1 MKKDIFKKAIQKNT
15 EAIPLSLL
23 ETESKIKKEFII
35 IDELRDFISPLS
47 KEESEGLEQDILKD
61 GISDPLIIWETSPEA
76 IGLNKPETKTVY
88 VLVDGHNRYRI
99 SQKYNL
105 DFRIILRNYTD
116 IQEVKDSMLNKQ
128 LNRRNLTP
136 EQISYYRGLKYNSVV
151 KSQEGLPKTL
161 NVAFNLAEEFKVN
174 EKTIRRDAEFAK
186 GLNKLTPEFRQD
198 VLTGKTKVSK
208 SDIVSLAKFNI
219 DEPLNLTT
227 PHEISQVV
235 KKEIVAQVTSK
246 TEKVKDEKSSP
257 NVLALENDIK
267 VLASNKLDKEVCLLL
282 LEKLNAL
289 INYL

>member
-61 GISDPLIIWETSPEA
+61 GISDPLIIWETTPEA
-76 IGLNKPETKTVY
+76 VGLENAVNKSVY

-105 DFRIILRNYTD
+105 DFRIILRNYKD
-116 IQEVKDSMLNKQ
+116 IQDVKDSMLNKQ

-136 EQISYYRGLKYNSVV
+136 EQISYYRGLKYNNVV
-151 KSQEGLPKTL
+151 KSQEGLPKTV

-186 GLNKLTPEFRQD
+186 GLNKLTPELRQD
-198 VLTGKTKVSK
+198 VLTGKTKVNK
-208 SDIVSLAKFNI
+208 SDIVSLAKVNT
-219 DEPLNLTT
+219 DETFSLGT
-227 PHEISQVV
+227 PQ
-235 KKEIVAQVTSK
+235 EIVKTITKEKGIIPQVGEEIPTNISELEGSIRELATS
-246 TEKVKDEKSSP
+246 
-257 NVLALENDIK
+257 
-267 VLASNKLDKEVCLLL
+267 KLDKQSCLIL
-282 LEKLNAL
+282 LEKINAL
-289 INYL
+289 MNYL

>member
-35 IDELRDFISPLS
+35 IDQLRDFISPLS

-61 GISDPLIIWETSPEA
+61 GISDPLIIWETTPDVVGIENST
-76 IGLNKPETKTVY
+76 NKSVY

-105 DFRIILRNYTD
+105 DFRIILRNYKD

-136 EQISYYRGLKYNSVV
+136 EQISYYRGLKYNNVV
-151 KSQEGLPKTL
+151 KSQEGLPKTV
-161 NVAFNLAEEFKVN
+161 NVAFNLAEEFNVN

-186 GLNKLTPEFRQD
+186 GLNKLTPALRQD

-208 SDIVSLAKFNI
+208 SDIVSLAKVNI
-219 DEPLNLTT
+219 DETVNLSS
-227 PHEISQVV
+227 PQ
-235 KKEIVAQVTSK
+235 EIVK
-246 TEKVKDEKSSP
+246 TIAREKTQKIGEENP
-257 NVLALENDIK
+257 TNVSDLENSIRE
-267 VLASNKLDKEVCLLL
+267 LATNKLDKQACIIL
-282 LEKLNAL
+282 LEKINTLM
-289 INYL
+289 NYL

>member
-76 IGLNKPETKTVY
+76 VGLNKPDTKTVY

-99 SQKYNL
+99 SQKYHL

-116 IQEVKDSMLNKQ
+116 MQEVKDSMLNKQ

-136 EQISYYRGLKYNSVV
+136 EQISYYRGLKYNNVV
-151 KSQEGLPKTL
+151 KSQEGQPKTV

-186 GLNKLTPEFRQD
+186 GLNKLNPEFRQD
-198 VLTGKTKVSK
+198 VLMGKTKVNK
-208 SDIVSLAKFNI
+208 SDIVSLAKVTSE
-219 DEPLNLTT
+219 EPLNLAT
-227 PHEISQVV
+227 PQEITQAV
-235 KKEIVAQVTSK
+235 KKETTITS
-246 TEKVKDEKSSP
+246 TLSVEKGEERNASPTMSELESSIKE
-257 NVLALENDIK
+257 LA
-267 VLASNKLDKEVCLLL
+267 ANKLDKEVCLLL
-282 LEKLNAL
+282 VEKLTTL

>member
-61 GISDPLIIWETSPEA
+61 GISDPLIIWETTPEA
-76 IGLNKPETKTVY
+76 VGLTKPDTKTVY

-99 SQKYNL
+99 SQKYHL

-116 IQEVKDSMLNKQ
+116 MQEVKDSMLNKQ

-136 EQISYYRGLKYNSVV
+136 EQISYYRGLKYNNVV
-151 KSQEGLPKTL
+151 KSQEGQPKTV

-186 GLNKLTPEFRQD
+186 GLNKLNPEFRQD
-198 VLTGKTKVSK
+198 VLMGKTKVNK
-208 SDIVSLAKFNI
+208 SDIVSLAKVTSE
-219 DEPLNLTT
+219 EPLNLAT
-227 PHEISQVV
+227 PQEITQAV
-235 KKEIVAQVTSK
+235 KKETTITS
-246 TEKVKDEKSSP
+246 TLSVEKGEERNASPTMSELESSIKE
-257 NVLALENDIK
+257 LA
-267 VLASNKLDKEVCLLL
+267 ANKLDKEVCLLL
-282 LEKLNAL
+282 VEKLTTL

>member
-208 SDIVSLAKFNI
+208 SDIVSLAKFNT
-219 DEPLNLTT
+219 DEPLSLTT

-246 TEKVKDEKSSP
+246 TEKVKDEKSST

-282 LEKLNAL
+282 LEKLNTL
-289 INYL
+289 INHL

>member
-23 ETESKIKKEFII
+23 ETETKIKKEFII

-61 GISDPLIIWETSPEA
+61 GISDPLIIWETTPEA
-76 IGLNKPETKTVY
+76 VGLENTGNKTVY

-105 DFRIILRNYTD
+105 DFRIILRSYKD
-116 IQEVKDSMLNKQ
+116 IQDVKDSMLNKQ

-136 EQISYYRGLKYNSVV
+136 EQISYYRGLKYNNVV
-151 KSQEGLPKTL
+151 KSQEGLPKTV

-186 GLNKLTPEFRQD
+186 GLNKLTPELRQD
-198 VLTGKTKVSK
+198 VLSGKTKVNK
-208 SDIVSLAKFNI
+208 SDIVSLAKV
-219 DEPLNLTT
+219 DTT
-227 PHEISQVV
+227 ETQELSSPQ
-235 KKEIVAQVTSK
+235 EIVK
-246 TEKVKDEKSSP
+246 TIAREKTQKIGEENTT
-257 NVLALENDIK
+257 NVSDLENSIRA
-267 VLASNKLDKEVCLLL
+267 LATNKLDKQACLIL
-282 LEKLNAL
+282 LEKINTLM
-289 INYL
+289 NYL

>member
-208 SDIVSLAKFNI
+208 SDIVSLAKFNT
-219 DEPLNLTT
+219 DEPLSLTT

-246 TEKVKDEKSSP
+246 TEKVKDEKSST

>member
-61 GISDPLIIWETSPEA
+61 GISDPLIIWETTPEA
-76 IGLNKPETKTVY
+76 VGLNKPDTKTVY

-99 SQKYNL
+99 SQKYHL

-116 IQEVKDSMLNKQ
+116 MQEVKDSMLNKQ

-136 EQISYYRGLKYNSVV
+136 EQISYYRGLKYNNVV
-151 KSQEGLPKTL
+151 KSQEGQPKTV

-186 GLNKLTPEFRQD
+186 GLNKLNPEFRQD
-198 VLTGKTKVSK
+198 VLMGKTKVNK
-208 SDIVSLAKFNI
+208 SDIVSLAKVTSE
-219 DEPLNLTT
+219 EPLNLAT
-227 PHEISQVV
+227 PQEITQAV
-235 KKEIVAQVTSK
+235 KKETTITS
-246 TEKVKDEKSSP
+246 TLSVEKGEERNASPTMSELESSIKE
-257 NVLALENDIK
+257 LA
-267 VLASNKLDKEVCLLL
+267 ANKLDKEVCLLL
-282 LEKLNAL
+282 VEKLTTL

>member
-61 GISDPLIIWETSPEA
+61 GISDPLIIWETTPEA
-76 IGLNKPETKTVY
+76 VGLENAVNKSVY

-105 DFRIILRNYTD
+105 DFRIILRNYKD
-116 IQEVKDSMLNKQ
+116 IQDVKDSMLNKQ

-136 EQISYYRGLKYNSVV
+136 EQISYYRGLKYNNVV
-151 KSQEGLPKTL
+151 KSQEGLPKTV

-186 GLNKLTPEFRQD
+186 GLNKLTLELRRD
-198 VLTGKTKVSK
+198 VLTGKTKVNK
-208 SDIVSLAKFNI
+208 SDIVSLAKVNT
-219 DEPLNLTT
+219 DETFSLGT
-227 PHEISQVV
+227 PQ
-235 KKEIVAQVTSK
+235 EIVKTITKEKAITPQVGEEIPTNISDLEGSIRELATS
-246 TEKVKDEKSSP
+246 
-257 NVLALENDIK
+257 
-267 VLASNKLDKEVCLLL
+267 KLDKQSCLIL
-282 LEKLNAL
+282 LEKINAL
-289 INYL
+289 MNYL

>member
-208 SDIVSLAKFNI
+208 SDIVSLAKFNT
-219 DEPLNLTT
+219 DEPLSLTT

-246 TEKVKDEKSSP
+246 TEKVKDEKSST
-257 NVLALENDIK
+257 NVLVLENDIK